1 MNKNKIQTKKK
12 QKRNNDK
19 KQNAKNNKKRIW
31 LKANK
36 ELKNDYYAEYDK

>member
-1 MNKNKIQTKKK
+1 MIKKAK
-12 QKRNNDK
+12 CKEKLKVK
-19 KQNAKNNKKRIW
+19 KTKNNKQRIW